1 MSSPITNPSP
11 NTPSR
16 PRVPAESMTLPLSV
30 DQPTESHRAS
40 SSSTS
45 GHDQSRSTDSH
56 WESVIDRATD

>member
-1 MSSPITNPSP
+1 MSSPLTNAAPK
-11 NTPSR
+11 TPSR

-30 DQPTESHRAS
+30 DQPLESHRAS

-45 GHDQSRSTDSH
+45 GHAQSRPPESH